1 MVLGGDDLVSVVA
14 LAGQVDVGQLVVL
27 VDAALHSSFVGSGS
41 AGFHLLIKLW
51 RIKNINI

>member
-27 VDAALHSSFVGSGS
+27 VDAALHSSFVSSGS
-41 AGFHLLIKLW
+41 AGFHFTYQIMA
-51 RIKNINI
+51 N